1 MAKSKDTPQMNGSI
15 RLSSVELRILELLE
29 SDSLTYEE
37 LAIATGRKARSGMH
51 RRVRRLIEMGYLSSI
66 PGKSR
71 RRKVTDDG
79 KEQLRRSRIG
89 AASRS

>member
-1 MAKSKDTPQMNGSI
+1 MAMSKDTPQTNGSI
-15 RLSSVELRILELLE
+15 RLNSVDLRILELLE

-37 LAIATGRKARSGMH
+37 LALATGRRARSGMH
-51 RRVRRLIEMGYLSSI
+51 RRVQRLIEMGYLSSI

-79 KEQLRRSRIG
+79 KEQLRQSRPRASGRS
-89 AASRS
+89 

>member
-1 MAKSKDTPQMNGSI
+1 MAQPKDTPQTNGSI
-15 RLSSVELRILELLE
+15 RLSSVDLQILALLE

-37 LAIATGRKARSGMH
+37 LAAATGRRARSGMH
-51 RRVRRLIEMGYLSSI
+51 RRVQNLIARGFLSSI

-79 KEQLRRSRIG
+79 KEQLRQSSSRTAGRS
-89 AASRS
+89 